1 MIRDHINLLTEQV
14 KAHKARLKAI
24 LVQHG
29 YNPKAETFE
38 ALLEELAGVYILHPD
53 QRHQL
58 FKLDKAGYITDSVR
72 FHTSQVIQNAKNIP
86 GDILRGYYKLVKGEI
101 VLDEKRK
108 EEILSLD

>member
-1 MIRDHINLLTEQV
+1 MIKDQINLLTEQV

-29 YNPKAETFE
+29 YNPTADTFE
-38 ALLEELAGVYILHPD
+38 SLLTELTSVYILHPN

-58 FKLDKAGYITDSVR
+58 FKLDKHGFIVDAVR
-72 FHTSQVIQNAKNIP
+72 FHTSQIVQNAKNVP
-86 GDILRGYYKLVKGEI
+86 GDIMRGYYKLVDGKI